1 MPNICIPQDITLT
14 GEVVETFERE
24 DEHLA
29 KIALSRMHLEVPMR
43 SLIAVHLG
51 DRLQLMMTITIQ
63 DIQPITGLEDT
74 GA

>member
-1 MPNICIPQDITLT
+1 MPQDITLT

-24 DEHLA
+24 DEQLA
-29 KIALSRMHLEVPMR
+29 KIVLSRMHLEVPMG

-51 DRLQLMMTITIQ
+51 DRLQLMLTISIQ
-63 DIQPITGLEDT
+63 DIQPTTGLEDT

>member
-1 MPNICIPQDITLT
+1 MPNICISQDITLT

-24 DEHLA
+24 DEQLA

-51 DRLQLMMTITIQ
+51 DRLHLMLTISIH
-63 DIQPITGLEDT
+63 DIQPTTGLEDT

>member
-1 MPNICIPQDITLT
+1 MPNICMPQDITLT

-24 DEHLA
+24 DEQLA
-29 KIALSRMHLEVPMR
+29 KIALSRMHLEVPMG

-51 DRLQLMMTITIQ
+51 DRLQLMLTISIQ
-63 DIQPITGLEDT
+63 DIQPTTGLEDT

>member
-1 MPNICIPQDITLT
+1 MPDICIPQDIILT

-24 DEHLA
+24 DEQLA

-51 DRLQLMMTITIQ
+51 DRLQLMLTISIQ
-63 DIQPITGLEDT
+63 DIRPTTGLEDT

>member
-1 MPNICIPQDITLT
+1 MPNICMPQDITLT

-24 DEHLA
+24 DEQLA

-43 SLIAVHLG
+43 FLIAVHLG
-51 DRLQLMMTITIQ
+51 DRLQLMLTISIQ
-63 DIQPITGLEDT
+63 DIRPTTGLEDT

>member
-1 MPNICIPQDITLT
+1 MPNICIPQDFTLT

-24 DEHLA
+24 DGQLA
-29 KIALSRMHLEVPMR
+29 KIALSRMHIEVPMR

-51 DRLQLMMTITIQ
+51 DRLQLTLTISVH
-63 DIQPITGLEDT
+63 DIQPTTGLEEI